1 MVFGVERKY
10 TMLSSSNHL
19 KVLLF
24 SFSFWYTS
32 VDLSILKLP
41 RLILYFMQEPVVF
54 KPETFLKLKIVDLRP
69 PSKTR
74 FNYYF

>member
-54 KPETFLKLKIVDLRP
+54 KPETFLKLNLT
-69 PSKTR
+69 S
-74 FNYYF
+74 N

>member
-54 KPETFLKLKIVDLRP
+54 KHETFLKLNLT
-69 PSKTR
+69 S
-74 FNYYF
+74 N